1 MDSKMMAWISLILF
15 AAIFMAIALWGRLR
29 SKDASQFATGSNA
42 GPLTIGMSLATTLT
56 SAAVFIVNP
65 GLVYH
70 YGLSAFLSFS
80 VAANIGIILG
90 LSILLKG
97 FRKSGMEGGILSVPQ
112 WIQKHYQAGN
122 GTRLFYGLSN
132 LLLFSYMVLIFVG
145 LTNVITELLGVDAR
159 WTLASMI
166 AFIFLYNQIGG
177 ASSHVYTNLIQGV
190 VMVIVAIVLV
200 SSGVHLFAD
209 GPLEFFK
216 KIQQINPQLVEMS
229 NPSSIMFRDAFEVF
243 AVNILIGFAI
253 VCQPHIL
260 AKGLFLKNNRDVNKM
275 LLSAMIIGTIFS
287 SVMFVG
293 FFARLTLTGNILP
306 DLVIPQYIV
315 TNFGTFFQ
323 ILASLG
329 VLCAGISTLE
339 AILLSFT
346 VTYGFD
352 ILMPIASHFGL
363 MNPNDRNHQMKAL
376 KWGKWLT
383 ILSGIILYFL
393 TYQQI
398 IAPNISV
405 ALFAFNGVYA
415 LFAANFI
422 PIAAKI
428 FKVTLKKAEVIS
440 CSALV
445 LMVHFGMSFFRVSIP
460 GLNPH
465 YWTNPG
471 VTAVFA
477 LFCAVLLLSL
487 FKLKR
492 QLSSKTI
499 ES

>member
-1 MDSKMMAWISLILF
+1 MESKIIAWISLLVF
-15 AAIFMAIALWGRLR
+15 AAIFMMIALWGRMR
-29 SKDASQFATGSNA
+29 SKDAAQFATGSNA

-80 VAANIGIILG
+80 VAANLGIILG

-97 FRKSGMEGGILSVPQ
+97 FRNSGINNGILSVPQ
-112 WIQKHYQAGN
+112 WIQTHYQGGN
-122 GTRLFYGLSN
+122 GTRLFYGLTN
-132 LLLFSYMVLIFVG
+132 LLLFAYIVLIFVG
-145 LTNVITELLGVDAR
+145 LTNVITQLLGVDTR
-159 WTLASMI
+159 WTLGIMI
-166 AFIFLYNQIGG
+166 AFIFIYNQIGG

-190 VMVIVAIVLV
+190 VMVLVAIVLV
-200 SSGVHLFAD
+200 GSGIHLFD
-209 GPLEFFK
+209 GGLGSFFSRLEV
-216 KIQQINPQLVEMS
+216 INPILVKAS
-229 NPSSIMFRDAFEVF
+229 NPGSIMFRDGFEVF

-275 LLSAMIIGTIFS
+275 LITAMVIGTVFS

-293 FFARLTLTGNILP
+293 FFARLTLEGQVLP

-323 ILASLG
+323 ILASIG
-329 VLCAGISTLE
+329 ILCAGISTLE

-352 ILMPIASHFGL
+352 ILMPIASSFKL
-363 MNPNDRNHQMKAL
+363 LDPSKREDQLKAL
-376 KWGKWLT
+376 KFGKWLT
-383 ILSGIILYFL
+383 ILSGVLIYFL
-393 TYQQI
+393 TYGQI
-398 IAPNISV
+398 MNPNVSV

-428 FKVTLKKAEVIS
+428 FKVKIPKIVAIGS
-440 CSALV
+440 SALV
-445 LMVHFGMSFFRVSIP
+445 LIVHFGMSTLHLSIP
-460 GLNPH
+460 GLNPF

-471 VTAVFA
+471 ATATFA
-477 LFCAVLLLSL
+477 LCFGLIFATTATLLHN
-487 FKLKR
+487 KLR
-492 QLSSKTI
+492 PA
-499 ES
+499 